1 MPEFLEAIMVLCF
14 GLSWPL
20 SILKSLR
27 ARTAKGKSPFFL
39 SMILLGYGAGIASKL
54 ASGVMTYVFFF
65 YVLNFLM
72 VAADLALYVRNARL
86 DRERERASA

>member
-1 MPEFLEAIMVLCF
+1 MPELLEAIMVVCF

-20 SILKSLR
+20 SILKSMR

-54 ASGVMTYVFFF
+54 TAGVLTYVFFF
-65 YVLNFLM
+65 YVLNFCM
-72 VAADLALYVRNARL
+72 VAVDLGLYVRNARL
-86 DRERERASA
+86 DRGREGV